1 MQVRKNLLA
10 SIVEKWSVVPSSVKP
25 PHSGCMGV
33 LQKASW
39 EMGGPDTW
47 AINSERP
54 LIPCFHCWCSTE
66 LCIQALPVF
75 IGCGDCYWRGWQLS
89 ARLSERP
96 SCALHCCSASQHYCS
111 WWAFFLKSFPAVSWY
126 GRPLKL
132 APDCSVYF
140 VLDKQQ
146 NTVPA
151 ASQEV
156 GGSGGGDQRTQARS
170 FTKGRVPRQNR
181 EKAHMW
187 YSHWSCQLHVT
198 LMGWPS
204 KDFGCAHTSFQKR
217 KLRPQHEVILERS

>member
-1 MQVRKNLLA
+1 MMHA
-10 SIVEKWSVVPSSVKP
+10 SQKKPFGQHCGEVSVVPSSVKP

-39 EMGGPDTW
+39 EMGGSATW
-47 AINSERP
+47 AINSECS
-54 LIPCFHCWCSTE
+54 LIPCFHCWCSIE

-126 GRPLKL
+126 GKPLKL

-140 VLDKQQ
+140 VLDKRQ

-156 GGSGGGDQRTQARS
+156 GGSGGWGSEDTSKVFYKREFPDKTVKRRTCDTVTGPANYMWPWRADQAKTFDVHTPHSR
-170 FTKGRVPRQNR
+170 KENWG
-181 EKAHMW
+181 
-187 YSHWSCQLHVT
+187 
-198 LMGWPS
+198 PS
-204 KDFGCAHTSFQKR
+204 MKSY
-217 KLRPQHEVILERS
+217 